1 MRPQGWWVHP
11 SLPAP
16 CARGSAEPRCWQQR
30 LSHPLP
36 SRCCPRGPTCQAS
49 APLTVGAT
57 GAVSKPGEG
66 WPSGEATMEG
76 STRGCEGG
84 RTGERLGRGVPCVF
98 GLRSLWSRGVPG
110 WCSAS
115 QLCTSHAGVGG
126 RMEKDR
132 SILLESW
139 DRNVSRL
146 SHAVSI
152 ALVSVGS
159 AGAWWLVRLGHR
171 HFGGDSGVGK
181 D

>member
-1 MRPQGWWVHP
+1 MHP

-16 CARGSAEPRCWQQR
+16 CARGSAEPQCWQQR

-57 GAVSKPGEG
+57 GADSKPGEG
-66 WPSGEATMEG
+66 WPSEEATMED

-84 RTGERLGRGVPCVF
+84 RTGERLGGGVPCVF

-110 WCSAS
+110 APPLSFAPPMLVWMGGWRRTGVSSWSPGIEMSPACCMLLASPWC
-115 QLCTSHAGVGG
+115 L
-126 RMEKDR
+126 
-132 SILLESW
+132 W
-139 DRNVSRL
+139 
-146 SHAVSI
+146 
-152 ALVSVGS
+152 GS
-159 AGAWWLVRLGHR
+159 AEACWLVQLGHG
-171 HFGGDSGVGK
+171 HFGGDSEVGK